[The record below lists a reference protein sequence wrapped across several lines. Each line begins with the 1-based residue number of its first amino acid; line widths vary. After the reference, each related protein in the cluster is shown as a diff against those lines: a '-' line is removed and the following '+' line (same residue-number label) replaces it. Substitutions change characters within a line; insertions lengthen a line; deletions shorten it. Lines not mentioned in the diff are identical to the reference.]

1 MKKLSLVVLAALI
14 TLAAT
19 GCKSGDESTN
29 STVAPVV
36 KKEATPVAGP
46 KNGGPP
52 AAGQATVG
60 LNPNVDPNK
69 FAPGSKSGGNN

>member
-36 KKEATPVAGP
+36 KK
-46 KNGGPP
+46 
-52 AAGQATVG
+52 
-60 LNPNVDPNK
+60 
-69 FAPGSKSGGNN
+69 